1 MKSRKSIYDHF
12 AEEDLSI
19 VEEAAVAYNV
29 SNKNITEP
37 LALMGIQDYG
47 NFNTIDNTTGF
58 ISYIREGIPKKALD
72 HLAEIMALSDAEL
85 SAVLHISDRT
95 LRRYTS
101 SQKLNAEQ
109 SERVLELA
117 RLYARGADVFED
129 MESFKLWMES
139 PVGALGNKKP
149 KSFLD
154 TSMGIA
160 LLIEELGRIEQG
172 IFA

>member
-1 MKSRKSIYDHF
+1 MKSRKNTHHYTN
-12 AEEDLSI
+12 EEEILP
-19 VEEAAVAYNV
+19 VMEEAAVAYNV
-29 SNKNITEP
+29 ANKNITGP
-37 LALMGIQDYG
+37 LALLGIHNNSQGLY
-47 NFNTIDNTTGF
+47 NTADF
-58 ISYIREGIPKKALD
+58 ITYIRTGVPKKALD
-72 HLAEIMALSDAEL
+72 HLAGEIDL
-85 SAVLHISDRT
+85 SAAEVAAIIHTSERT
-95 LRRYTS
+95 LRRYTP
-101 SQKLNAEQ
+101 SQKLNADQ

-117 RLYARGADVFED
+117 RLYARGAEVFEN

-160 LLIEELGRIEQG
+160 LLIEELGRIEHG

>member
-1 MKSRKSIYDHF
+1 MKNRKTTYDHF
-12 AEEDLSI
+12 AEEELSI
-19 VEEAAVAYNV
+19 VEEAAVAYNI
-29 SNKNITEP
+29 SNKNITGP
-37 LALMGIQDYG
+37 LALLGIYNYG
-47 NFNTIDNTTGF
+47 IESVTDF
-58 ISYIREGIPKKALD
+58 ISYIREGIPKKALN
-72 HLAEIMALSDAEL
+72 HLAEVMALSDAEL

-95 LRRYTS
+95 LRRYSS
-101 SQKLNAEQ
+101 SQKLNPEQ

-160 LLIEELGRIEQG
+160 LLIEELGRIEHG

>member
-1 MKSRKSIYDHF
+1 MKNRKKTYKHS

-29 SNKNITEP
+29 SNKNITGP
-37 LALMGIQDYG
+37 LALMGIHNYG
-47 NFNTIDNTTGF
+47 NLNTIENVTDF

-72 HLAEIMALSDAEL
+72 HLAEVMALSDAEL
-85 SAVLHISDRT
+85 SAVLHVSDRT

-101 SQKLNAEQ
+101 SQKLNPEQ

-160 LLIEELGRIEQG
+160 LLMEELGRIEHG